1 MSKLLKVFITYARK
15 DSAAKD
21 ELITRLAVLKR
32 EGLISIWHDNE
43 ILLSDRWREEI
54 FPHTF
59 LVLMFCFTL
68 SQPIALIPQL
78 ATKN

>member
-1 MSKLLKVFITYARK
+1 MSKELKVFITYARK

-43 ILLSDRWREEI
+43 ILPSDRWREEI
-54 FPHTF
+54 FFHTP
-59 LVLMFCFTL
+59 
-68 SQPIALIPQL
+68 S
-78 ATKN
+78 